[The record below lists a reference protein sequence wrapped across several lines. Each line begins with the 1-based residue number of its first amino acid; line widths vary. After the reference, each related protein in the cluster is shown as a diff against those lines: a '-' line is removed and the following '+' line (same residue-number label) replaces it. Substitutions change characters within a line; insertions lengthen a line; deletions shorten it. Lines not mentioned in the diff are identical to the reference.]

1 MNKVVLIG
9 RLTKEPDIRC
19 SQGPE
24 AKAVARFKLAVDR
37 RFKKEGEPGA
47 DFIDCVVFGKTAEV
61 IEKHVTKGTKIA
73 VDGSI
78 RTGNYVN
85 KDGQKVYTTDVV
97 VDSMEFCEKKS
108 DNGFAGQQYQNMP
121 EGVSEVPEDGFVP
134 MDNISED
141 DLPFK

>member
-1 MNKVVLIG
+1 MNKVILIG
-9 RLTKEPDIRC
+9 RLTKEPDIRW

-47 DFIDCVVFGKTAEV
+47 DFIDCVAFGKAAEV

-108 DNGFAGQQYQNMP
+108 DNAFNGQPYQNQP
-121 EGVSEVPEDGFVP
+121 DGLSQIPEDEFVNT
-134 MDNISED
+134 DNLD